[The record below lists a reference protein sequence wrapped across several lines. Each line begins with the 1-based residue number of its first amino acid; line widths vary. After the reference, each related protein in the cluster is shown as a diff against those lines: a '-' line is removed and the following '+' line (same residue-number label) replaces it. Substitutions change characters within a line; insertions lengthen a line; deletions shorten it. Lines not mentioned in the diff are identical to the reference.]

1 MNAAS
6 LTSTHDVAYELF
18 ELRSGEGLRPIHR
31 LGNRSP
37 EGTVDSAQRE
47 FRDVLAKARG
57 DDGARKRANIRA
69 LQSQLKEH
77 WAPVSYNWREL
88 ERCLKVI
95 SYNLCVAQNSVKN
108 INIKYTVYN
117 NNNIILFM

>member
-6 LTSTHDVAYELF
+6 FTSTHDVAYELF

-77 WAPVSYNWREL
+77 WAPGSYNWREL

-95 SYNLCVAQNSVKN
+95 S
-108 INIKYTVYN
+108 
-117 NNNIILFM
+117 

>member
-1 MNAAS
+1 MRLVLPPPTMLLMSYSNC
-6 LTSTHDVAYELF
+6 VRVKVY
-18 ELRSGEGLRPIHR
+18 IHH
-31 LGNRSP
+31 LGNRTP

-77 WAPVSYNWREL
+77 WAPGSYNWREL

-95 SYNLCVAQNSVKN
+95 S
-108 INIKYTVYN
+108 
-117 NNNIILFM
+117 